1 MLVLLVE
8 DETDLAE
15 LVIDYLETEDI
26 ECDYAADGLM
36 AASLIEQ
43 NQYDVIILDV
53 TMPKLDGFSL
63 CRQLQQKGITT
74 PIIFV
79 TVRDQLDDKLTG
91 FELGADDYLTKPFEL
106 DELVARLKVLANR
119 KHAVQPHF
127 ELDDLVID
135 YDLREVRRSEQ
146 LLALSPTQW
155 QLLTLLAKY
164 SPQVVD
170 KVTIEDHIWP
180 DQEANKDMLKTLVF
194 RLRSIVDGPEQKTL
208 LHTIRGA
215 GICLRLLDE

>member
-36 AASLIEQ
+36 ASSLIEQ

-79 TVRDQLDDKLTG
+79 TARDQLDDKLTG

-106 DELVARLKVLANR
+106 DELVARLKVLASR
-119 KHAVQPHF
+119 RHAVKPHF

-135 YDLREVRRSEQ
+135 YDLREARRAEQ

-155 QLLTLLAKY
+155 ELLTLLAKH
-164 SPQVVD
+164 SPQVVS

-194 RLRSIVDGPEQKTL
+194 RLRAIIDGPEQKPL

-215 GICLRLLDE
+215 GISLRLMDE